1 MTLSE
6 QEGELIIA
14 DHVCPVWVGHLLASP
29 LRKLLQNPKKILAPH
44 VEEGMTALDIG
55 CAMGFFSLPLAEMV
69 GSQGKVICID
79 MQHQMIKSLEKRSLK
94 SGLSERMETRLC
106 RQDSLG
112 IDDISGNVD
121 FALASA
127 VLHEVPDPAT
137 LFRQIFEALK
147 PGGKFLVTEPKL
159 HVSASNFESTVSLAR
174 QNGFGVINTLQSFSG
189 HSVLLQK
196 PEQQNEQ

>member
-1 MTLSE
+1 M
-6 QEGELIIA
+6 A

-29 LRKLLQNPKKILAPH
+29 LRKLLQNPKKILGPH
-44 VEEGMTALDIG
+44 VQEGMTALDIG

-79 MQHQMIKSLEKRSLK
+79 MQDRMITSLERRALK
-94 SGLSERMETRLC
+94 AGLSERMETRVC

-112 IDDISGNVD
+112 IDDILGNVD

-127 VLHEVPDPAT
+127 VLHEVPDPPA
-137 LFRQIFEALK
+137 LFRQVLDALK
-147 PGGKFLVTEPKL
+147 PAGKLLVAEPRG
-159 HVSASNFESTVSLAR
+159 HVSASDFQAMISLAE
-174 QNGFGVINTLQSFSG
+174 QSGFTVVKVSRSFSG

-196 PEQQNEQ
+196 PEQRNEL